1 MTNSAGTVYSSKVR
15 LTVSGVKPKILS
27 QPASQTAAAGE
38 SVTFKVVAAGVGMT
52 YQWQYKTAGSST
64 WKDKSGA
71 TSASYTVT
79 AKASYNGIQYR
90 CVVKNSIGSVTSEE
104 AKLTVK

>member
-1 MTNSAGTVYSSKVR
+1 MNHSELSAE
-15 LTVSGVKPKILS
+15 LTDERDGAVIG
-27 QPASQTAAAGE
+27 GN
-38 SVTFKVVAAGVGMT
+38 
-52 YQWQYKTAGSST
+52 T